1 MYLPDFNDISH
12 ETIINELA
20 FAAARGWT
28 PDDLRHTL
36 GPVVIPFLRES
47 RPHLFA
53 VTHTRIAAAWDRQ
66 LRTLVSDTT
75 AEPDHGT
82 LRALAVELVSLPAFT
97 DADTY
102 VEQHVL
108 LRHNRAATG
117 DSPEQVRAR
126 QRITGLLRK
135 ARSTIFPAEA
145 ESLVAKAQ
153 QLRQRHRIEHALDDV
168 PEDPE
173 DVVSVRIHLHAPWVR
188 FQFLLLGSVAFP
200 NSCRTVLSDSIGIAT
215 LVGHPDDVRHCLEL
229 FASLNH
235 QRDYF
240 MRHSPGATHA
250 SHHGQTSAYR
260 RSFLF
265 AYANRILDLLD
276 TATTDVPTEQGTSG
290 NALPVLA
297 RRDRAAEEMRDRIFP
312 HTSGIRFGH
321 SHHHPGASD
330 GIAAAERSH
339 LGPARTSLNSA

>member
-28 PDDLRHTL
+28 PDDLRHAL

-135 ARSTIFPAEA
+135 AESTTFAAEA
-145 ESLVAKAQ
+145 ESLVSKAQ
-153 QLRQRHRIEHALDDV
+153 ELRQRYRLTHALDGDGGELGAVAV
-168 PEDPE
+168 PN
-173 DVVSVRIHLHAPWVR
+173 A
-188 FQFLLLGSVAFP
+188 
-200 NSCRTVLSDSIGIAT
+200 CRTVLSASIGIAT
-215 LVGHPDDVRHCLEL
+215 LVGHPDDVAHCLEL

-240 MRHSPGATHA
+240 MRHSPGAA
-250 SHHGQTSAYR
+250 AAKGRRQTAAYR

-265 AYANRILDLLD
+265 AYATRIGDLLEA
-276 TATTDVPTEQGTSG
+276 ATTEAPAGDVDSSA
-290 NALPVLA
+290 ALPVLV
-297 RRDRAAEEMRDRIFP
+297 RREVAAEETRDRIFP
-312 HTSGIRFGH
+312 LTSGMRFGH
-321 SHHHPGASD
+321 SHHGSGAAD
-330 GIAAAERSH
+330 GVAAAENSH
-339 LGPARTSLNSA
+339 LGPVRTGLNSA

>member
-28 PDDLRHTL
+28 PDDLRHAL

-135 ARSTIFPAEA
+135 AESTTFAAEA
-145 ESLVAKAQ
+145 ESLVSKAQ
-153 QLRQRHRIEHALDDV
+153 ELRQRYRLTHALDGDGG
-168 PEDPE
+168 ELGA
-173 DVVSVRIHLHAPWVR
+173 VVSVRVHLHAPWVR
-188 FQFLLLGSVAFP
+188 FQFLLLGAVAVP
-200 NSCRTVLSDSIGIAT
+200 NACRTVLSASIGIAT
-215 LVGHPDDVRHCLEL
+215 LVGHPDDVAHCLEL

-240 MRHSPGATHA
+240 MRHSPGAA
-250 SHHGQTSAYR
+250 AAKGRRQTAAYR

-265 AYANRILDLLD
+265 AYATRIGDLLEA
-276 TATTDVPTEQGTSG
+276 ATTEAPAGDVDSSA
-290 NALPVLA
+290 ALPVLV
-297 RRDRAAEEMRDRIFP
+297 RREVAAEETRDRIFP
-312 HTSGIRFGH
+312 LTSGMRFGH
-321 SHHHPGASD
+321 SHHGSGAAD
-330 GIAAAERSH
+330 GVAAAENSH
-339 LGPARTSLNSA
+339 LGPVRTGLNSA